1 MTSAPVL
8 AVPDSAKEFVVCT
21 DASLDGLGAILMQ
34 EGSVIAYES
43 RKLKSH
49 EVNYR
54 THDLELAAIM
64 HALTKW
70 RHFLLGQRFEL
81 HSDHQSL

>member
-1 MTSAPVL
+1 MTTAPVL

-34 EGSVIAYES
+34 EGRVIAYES

-49 EVNYR
+49 EVNYP

-64 HALTKW
+64 HALSKW
-70 RHFLLGQRFEL
+70 
-81 HSDHQSL
+81 